1 MTGIIRIPITVR
13 RTPEASSETTEEQA
27 QTAQDTSA
35 SQPKAPEAQHATDPA
50 ILAAMR
56 RALEGSEL
64 LEEAT
69 LQAFVLDLLE
79 VGDNLERAL
88 RFAPE
93 GDAVAQG
100 VALTWQQFLR
110 ALAQVDIHPMD
121 SLHHPFDPH
130 QHEVVAVVASELEEG
145 TIVSEEQRGYTYRQ
159 KLLRPARVIVSAGP
173 TANAQ

>member
-88 RFAPE
+88 RFA
-93 GDAVAQG
+93 
-100 VALTWQQFLR
+100 
-110 ALAQVDIHPMD
+110 
-121 SLHHPFDPH
+121 
-130 QHEVVAVVASELEEG
+130 
-145 TIVSEEQRGYTYRQ
+145 
-159 KLLRPARVIVSAGP
+159 
-173 TANAQ
+173 